1 MDATI
6 TGFPNTTA
14 RRLQEMIR
22 HGELREG
29 EALPSQRELA
39 EALEVSRASLREALS
54 VLQTLGMLRT
64 EPRRGT
70 FVVRKEALGGDA
82 LGPWRFEALYSPVDV
97 YQFRFGMEG
106 HAAQLAAIRISRTQ
120 LSALQ
125 QNLADFKDAV
135 READLVTMSQL
146 DFEFHRRVVQA
157 AANRMFLDI
166 YGSYGSVLL
175 ESQRLPLT
183 RHRRLW
189 EPVSE
194 HENIVAAIERQDPDG
209 ACYFMHVHILRAADR
224 VGVPLSDKA

>member
-1 MDATI
+1 MDLAI
-6 TGFPNTTA
+6 NLVPNSTA

-22 HGELREG
+22 SGELQEG
-29 EALPSQRELA
+29 QALPPQRELA
-39 EALEVSRASLREALS
+39 EALAVSRASLREALS
-54 VLQTLGMLRT
+54 VLQTLGVLRT

-70 FVVRKEALGGDA
+70 FVVRKEALDGDA
-82 LGPWRFEALYSPVDV
+82 LGPWRFEALYAPVEV

-106 HAAQLAAIRISRTQ
+106 HAARLAAIRITPPE
-120 LSALQ
+120 LAALKE
-125 QNLADFKDAV
+125 NLGEFKEAV
-135 READLVTMSQL
+135 RALDLIMMAQL
-146 DFEFHRRVVQA
+146 DFEFHRLVMEA
-157 AANRMFLDI
+157 AANRMFTDV

-194 HENIVAAIERQDPDG
+194 HENIVSAIERQDPDS